1 MNRYIELSL
10 SVLILVSAFVIP
22 VESFASSPFIIYYN
36 WGAPQ
41 SPITVRPGYT
51 NQPFVVI
58 LQPNPEYKYGILN
71 LTGTPL
77 TNVSGGYL
85 AYSLPSQS
93 STFTFYLNVNRSASA
108 GKYPV
113 NFSVYYLNG
122 SSSSSILYISVSP
135 PPKVSVLE
143 AYWGQGNTF
152 PTPGSGVQY
161 LSILIG
167 NPDKYTVS
175 YVNLTLKLPEGIYS
189 VTGSEKASAYVPY
202 IAQGSFQT
210 VQLPVNV
217 TDSVKPGTYSVYY
230 NIGFEDY
237 QGVSYSSSGS
247 FNVTVYSQGKVDVLA
262 LSSVAPED
270 SVASVY
276 FRIYNSGATPVTQ
289 VQVEQIQTELQPIGN
304 NFTQVQYM
312 PAGRSLTF
320 VYNYST
326 QNAPEGTYPVAFQVT
341 YVTANGQVYD
351 QSYEAYVSVT
361 APYQYVSL
369 TVDPTEVYY
378 MRNNTLSLVVADSY
392 SGSSLKDV
400 QLYIQP
406 VSNLYIY
413 NYTGI
418 MNIGNIN
425 AGSQKTI
432 KIYVLPEINLPAVIP
447 LQVEV
452 SYMNP
457 YGFFQEQSF
466 TIPIFANGKIQIS
479 FESLN
484 VNATAFNGSA
494 ISISGSLV
502 NSGTQEAYYG
512 TIEAYLPSF
521 SENVTSY
528 IGDLP
533 VDSPTPFALSLYI
546 PQNAQPGSYTLY
558 LRYVYQDSYGNT
570 YSYAVST
577 PVTVYIAHIAQTK
590 PGTYHYTGIFSI
602 SVLAVIVLLIVL
614 IVICARRRK

>member
-1 MNRYIELSL
+1 MNRYIKLSL
-10 SVLILVSAFVIP
+10 SVLILMSAFVVP

-41 SPITVRPGYT
+41 SPLTVRPGYT

-58 LQPNPEYKYGILN
+58 LQPNPEYKYGTLN
-71 LTGTPL
+71 LKGTPF

-93 STFTFYLNVNRSASA
+93 STFTFYLNVNNSASA

-113 NFSVYYLNG
+113 NFSVYFLNG
-122 SSSSSILYISVSP
+122 SSSSSTLYISVSS
-135 PPKVSVLE
+135 PPKVTVLE

-167 NPDKYTVS
+167 NPDKYPVS
-175 YVNLTLKLPEGIYS
+175 YVNLTAKLPEGINS
-189 VTGSEKASAYVPY
+189 VSGSEKVSAYVPY

-217 TDSVKPGTYSVYY
+217 TESVNPGTYVVYY
-230 NIGFEDY
+230 NISFEDY

-247 FNVTVYSQGKVDVLA
+247 FNITVYSQGKVDVLA
-262 LSSVAPED
+262 LSSVAPQD

-276 FRIYNSGATPVTQ
+276 LKIYNSGATPVTQ
-289 VQVEQIQTELQPIGN
+289 VQVEPLQSELQPIGN
-304 NFTQVQYM
+304 NFTQVQYLI
-312 PAGRSLTF
+312 PGRYLTF

-341 YVTANGQVYD
+341 YVTSNGQIYA
-351 QSYEAYVSVT
+351 QSYECYVSVT

-369 TVDPTEVYY
+369 AVHPTEVYY
-378 MRNNTLSLVVADSY
+378 MRNNTLSLVLSNSY
-392 SGSSLKDV
+392 NGSTLKNV
-400 QLYIQP
+400 QLFIQP

-413 NYTGI
+413 NYTGSI
-418 MNIGNIN
+418 NIGKLNS
-425 AGSQKTI
+425 GFQKTL
-432 KIYVLPEINLPAVIP
+432 KLYVLPEINMPTVIP

-457 YGFFQEQSF
+457 YGFYQQQTY
-466 TIPIFANGKIQIS
+466 TIPIFINGKIQIS
-479 FESLN
+479 FEDLN
-484 VNATAFNGSA
+484 VNATAFNGSTV
-494 ISISGSLV
+494 SLSGSLL
-502 NSGTQEAYYG
+502 NSGNQEAYYG
-512 TIEAYLPSF
+512 TVEAYMPSF

-533 VDSPTPFALSLYI
+533 VDSPTPFALSLYV
-546 PQNAQPGSYTLY
+546 PQSAQPGSYTVY

-570 YSYAVST
+570 YNYSVSM
-577 PVTVYIAHIAQTK
+577 PITVYITHIAHTK
-590 PGTYHYTGIFSI
+590 QSAYHYTGILNI
-602 SVLAVIVLLIVL
+602 SVIAVIVLLIIL
-614 IVICARRRK
+614 IIICARRKK